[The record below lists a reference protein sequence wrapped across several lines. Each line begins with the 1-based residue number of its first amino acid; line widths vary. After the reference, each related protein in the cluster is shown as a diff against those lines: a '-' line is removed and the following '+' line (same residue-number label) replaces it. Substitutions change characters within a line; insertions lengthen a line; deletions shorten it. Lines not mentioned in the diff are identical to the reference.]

1 MNYLILI
8 QLNYRD
14 AKPIYEQIKEGLRK
28 LVVSNALAAGDKL
41 PSVRE
46 LTKKLGVSKNTV
58 ESAYQQ
64 LCAEGYVVSVPKSGF
79 VVTKVQEVFYHAEKN
94 LQQKIKES
102 NLGTLSQNNWSMQ
115 NNMGD
120 GITNE
125 ATSSGCEEWGY
136 DL

>member
-1 MNYLILI
+1 MLT
-8 QLNYRD
+8 LNLSKS
-14 AKPIYEQIKEGLRK
+14 AKVPLYKQIYEYYANEIRNGILKEK
-28 LVVSNALAAGDKL
+28 TKL

-94 LQQKIKES
+94 LQQKIK
-102 NLGTLSQNNWSMQ
+102 
-115 NNMGD
+115 
-120 GITNE
+120 
-125 ATSSGCEEWGY
+125 
-136 DL
+136 